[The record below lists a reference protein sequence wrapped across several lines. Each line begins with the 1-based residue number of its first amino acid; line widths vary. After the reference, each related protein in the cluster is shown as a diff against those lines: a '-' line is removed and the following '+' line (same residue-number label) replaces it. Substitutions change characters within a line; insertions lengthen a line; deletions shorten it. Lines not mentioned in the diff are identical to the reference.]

1 MSQVSWSCKAFDQL
15 TPFELYR
22 MLSLRNKVFV
32 VEQNCV
38 YDDTD
43 GKDLSCFHLC
53 GYLND
58 ELVAYARIV
67 PPGVSYA
74 EPSLGRIATALAVRR
89 KRIGQELMQKG
100 IDIVKEL
107 YGNAGIRISAQ
118 AYLIDFYSGFGF
130 NRIGEPYLEDDIPHI
145 EMLLPPISN
154 P

>member
-1 MSQVSWSCKAFDQL
+1 MSQVSWSYKAFDQL

-22 MLSLRNKVFV
+22 ILRLRNKVFV

-74 EPSLGRIATALAVRR
+74 EPCLGRIATALAVRR
-89 KRIGQELMQKG
+89 KGIGRELMRKG

-107 YGNAGIRISAQ
+107 YGNTGIRISAQ
-118 AYLIDFYSGFGF
+118 AYLIDFYSSFDF
-130 NRIGEPYLEDDIPHI
+130 NSIGEPYLEDDIPHI
-145 EMLLPPISN
+145 EMLLPFISN
-154 P
+154 T